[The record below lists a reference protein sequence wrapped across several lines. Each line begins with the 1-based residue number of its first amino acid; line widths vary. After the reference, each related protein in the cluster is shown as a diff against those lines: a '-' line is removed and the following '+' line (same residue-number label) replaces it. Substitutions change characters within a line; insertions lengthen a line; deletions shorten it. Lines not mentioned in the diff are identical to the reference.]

1 MVTARNGHI
10 LMKLLTCQ
18 QRCNQLNL
26 WLPKIYKQLDAQS
39 MQHSKRLILVGEIV
53 SKNNVRRMLYQDKA
67 YHEKS
72 EYKFRRKKKGAK
84 NEIKIATIW
93 FRFRKNL
100 ESRFGFDDDTHCSFT
115 RALPK
120 NRFRKCTSLYHIN
133 VECQHVLIHI
143 KSKGHDIVEH
153 SLLPA

>member
-1 MVTARNGHI
+1 MSEECCIRTKLI
-10 LMKLLTCQ
+10 MKKV
-18 QRCNQLNL
+18 NINL
-26 WLPKIYKQLDAQS
+26 
-39 MQHSKRLILVGEIV
+39 E
-53 SKNNVRRMLYQDKA
+53 
-67 YHEKS
+67 E
-72 EYKFRRKKKGAK
+72 KKKGAK